1 MKYARQGLSQRPYRM
16 TARAQAAEA
25 TGRAI
30 IAAARVLFAERAY
43 DEVSLPAIA
52 ERAAVTVQ
60 TVLRRFGSKEEL
72 FAAAARER
80 SDQIR
85 ADRDAAPAGDIP
97 HLVAHYGRWGDEQAH
112 LLAQE
117 ARVPAIRAITDA
129 GRRYHRDWI
138 ARAYAPALTD
148 LTPATRRRKLAQLT
162 VVTDLATWHLLR
174 HELGLSQDQTAAA
187 IGELVDA
194 CLPAGRAMAS
204 TQDQHRP
211 PATPPARRA

>member
-1 MKYARQGLSQRPYRM
+1 MKTAGQGRSRRPYRM

-43 DEVSLPAIA
+43 DEVPLPAIA

-60 TVLRRFGSKEEL
+60 TVLRRFGSKEEV

-80 SDQIR
+80 SGEIR
-85 ADRDAAPAGDIP
+85 ADREAAPAGDIP
-97 HLVAHYGRWGDEQAH
+97 HLVAHYERWGDEQAH

-117 ARVPAIRAITDA
+117 ARVPAIRAITDD
-129 GRRYHRDWI
+129 GRRYHRDWVT
-138 ARAYAPALTD
+138 RAYAPALTS
-148 LTPATRRRKLAQLT
+148 LPPATRRRKLAQLT

-174 HELGLSQDQTAAA
+174 HELGLGQDQATAAV
-187 IGELVDA
+187 GELVDA
-194 CLPAGRAMAS
+194 CLR
-204 TQDQHRP
+204 
-211 PATPPARRA
+211 

>member
-1 MKYARQGLSQRPYRM
+1 M
-16 TARAQAAEA
+16 TARAQTAEA
-25 TGRAI
+25 TARAI
-30 IAAARVLFAERAY
+30 TAAARALFAERAY

-85 ADRDAAPAGDIP
+85 ADRQAAPPGDIP
-97 HLVAHYGRWGDEQAH
+97 HLVAHYERWGDEQAH

-138 ARAYAPALTD
+138 TRAYGPALTT
-148 LTPATRRRKLAQLT
+148 LPPATRRRKLAQLT
-162 VVTDLATWHLLR
+162 AVTDLATWRLLR
-174 HELGLSQDQTAAA
+174 HELGLGQDQTAAA

-194 CLPAGRAMAS
+194 CLP
-204 TQDQHRP
+204 
-211 PATPPARRA
+211 

>member
-1 MKYARQGLSQRPYRM
+1 M

-25 TGRAI
+25 TGQAI

-80 SDQIR
+80 SHEIR
-85 ADRDAAPAGDIP
+85 ADREAAPAGDIP
-97 HLVAHYGRWGDEQAH
+97 HLLAHYERWGDEQAH

-129 GRRYHRDWI
+129 GRRYHRGWI
-138 ARAYAPALTD
+138 ARAYAPALTG
-148 LTPATRRRKLAQLT
+148 LPPATRRRKLAQLT
-162 VVTDLATWHLLR
+162 VVTDLATWHLFR
-174 HELGLSQDQTAAA
+174 HELDLGQDQAADA
-187 IGELVDA
+187 ISELVNA
-194 CLPAGRAMAS
+194 CLPADRVIAS
-204 TQDQHRP
+204 PQDQHRP
-211 PATPPARRA
+211 TASAPARRA